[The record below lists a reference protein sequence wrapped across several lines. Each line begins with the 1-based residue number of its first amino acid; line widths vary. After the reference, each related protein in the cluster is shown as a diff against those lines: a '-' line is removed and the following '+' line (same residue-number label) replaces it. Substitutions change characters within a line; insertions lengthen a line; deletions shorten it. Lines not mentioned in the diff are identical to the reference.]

1 MDRVSNVRTHEA
13 RFPPPLYEPVHILDD
28 SHLFPL
34 LRTYLM
40 DGLSLKQKKEQ

>member
-1 MDRVSNVRTHEA
+1 MRQES
-13 RFPPPLYEPVHILDD
+13 PPPLYEPVHILDD